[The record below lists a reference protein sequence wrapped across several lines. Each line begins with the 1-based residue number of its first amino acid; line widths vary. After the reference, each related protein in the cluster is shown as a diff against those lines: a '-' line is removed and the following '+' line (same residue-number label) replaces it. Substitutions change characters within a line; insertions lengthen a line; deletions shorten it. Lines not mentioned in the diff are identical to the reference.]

1 MKRNLT
7 FLLGLFLT
15 VSLQFTAVQTSIAQ
29 TPGTDGDGFVLE
41 IVSPSS
47 IAQLL
52 QNTFNE
58 CGWVEATFGGEIT
71 EELCGEVVW
80 ATPDSL
86 GCTAL
91 TPGSLTDKIALIRR
105 GSCDFSAKVFN
116 AQKAGAKAV
125 IVANHYT
132 GQFDQACATYVDAAT
147 FFGGMSGGV
156 NADSVTI
163 PAVFI
168 QRQTAEQISG
178 VLDAGGT
185 VEVCFGFPTMF
196 SPTAAYHYATP
207 VSQVDTLDHIG
218 VVFVNREPTTIY
230 NVGLRAVV
238 EEPDGN
244 MVTIDRTLDSA
255 ESGVDNLIYFF
266 PAYVPA
272 AIPGKFKVTYSND
285 VYSSAR
291 DSVVAYFEHTEY
303 TYAVD
308 NLDIVPGGAAA
319 DAATFAAANFFT
331 QYGAMCLTNESG
343 AVATYA
349 TFGLA
354 NAAAI
359 HSTTGTQG
367 ENDLF
372 VYLYDADVDNDGV
385 WEFAPGAASFDD
397 LAAGLV
403 GLTVYEIKGT
413 EGVDS
418 LFSVP
423 IADLND
429 PFKFSVTLK
438 PNHPY
443 YVSVSYD
450 GVISGLGVMP
460 AYSFTNKIEY
470 VDPLFFTTPLFI
482 DQMYSGWANV
492 SQILRLQLEG
502 FDPGNTINTTV
513 AKLDVNIEM
522 LPNPAVDVLRVNLDF
537 GKPTNTAVVSLMNGL
552 GQVQQSERLTN
563 LESGQVR
570 FNVGNLASG
579 TYLLSVRTPEGVAV
593 EKVMI
598 CH

>member
-7 FLLGLFLT
+7 FLLGLLFTVGFQLT
-15 VSLQFTAVQTSIAQ
+15 TIQTSNAQ
-29 TPGTDGDGFVLE
+29 GTDGDGFVME
-41 IVSPSS
+41 IVSPPS

-52 QNTFNE
+52 QNTFTE
-58 CGWVEATFGGEIT
+58 CGWIEATFGGEIT

-80 ATPDSL
+80 ASPDSL

-91 TPGSLTDKIALIRR
+91 SPGSLTDKIALIRR
-105 GSCDFSAKVFN
+105 GGCDFSIKVFN

-125 IVANHYT
+125 IVANHYS
-132 GQFDQACATYVDAAT
+132 GQFDQPCAAFFDATTY
-147 FFGGMSGGV
+147 FGGMSGGA

-168 QRQTAEQISG
+168 QRLTAEQIVG

-196 SPTAAYHYATP
+196 TPTAAYHYATP

-230 NVGLRAVV
+230 NVGMRAVV

-244 MVTIDRTLDSA
+244 LVTIDRTIDSA
-255 ESGVDNLIYFF
+255 ESGVSNLIYFF
-266 PAYVPA
+266 PAYAPA

-285 VYSSAR
+285 VYTSAR
-291 DSVVAYFEHTEY
+291 DSVVAYFEQTDY

-349 TFGLA
+349 TLGLA
-354 NAAAI
+354 NAAALHI
-359 HSTTGTQG
+359 PNASQG

-372 VYLYDADVDNDGV
+372 VYLYDADVDDDGV
-385 WEFAPGAASFDD
+385 WEFTPGSASFDD

-403 GLTVYEIKGT
+403 GLTVYQINGS
-413 EGVDS
+413 EGADS

-429 PFKFSVTLK
+429 PSKFSVTLK

-450 GVISGLGVMP
+450 GVASGLGIMP
-460 AYSFTNKIEY
+460 AYSYTNKIEY

-492 SQILRLQLEG
+492 TQILRLQLEG
-502 FDPGNTINTTV
+502 FDPGNSTKTTV
-513 AKLDVNIEM
+513 AKLDVDIEM

-537 GKPTNTAVVSLMNGL
+537 GKPTNTVVVSLMNGL
-552 GQVQQSERLTN
+552 GQVLQAERLTN
-563 LESGQVR
+563 FEAGQLR
-570 FNVGNLASG
+570 FNVNNLASG
-579 TYLLSVRTPEGVAV
+579 SYLLSVRTPEGIAV